1 MCPEKS
7 TREQM
12 YKKVPSQ
19 MHSELTSSM
28 EVSRKQKSDAQ
39 AKNHSI
45 ELCTPYQNS
54 QQEKVI
60 VSFCWCC
67 VGSLG
72 YTPEIQS
79 ALK

>member
-1 MCPEKS
+1 
-7 TREQM
+7 
-12 YKKVPSQ
+12 

-54 QQEKVI
+54 QQEKVT
-60 VSFCWCC
+60 VCRPLLVLCW
-67 VGSLG
+67 
-72 YTPEIQS
+72 
-79 ALK
+79 